1 MSEDP
6 DSRRPAQWL
15 GTAAVDAARV
25 GPFEL
30 RSVGAERFDLYLE
43 SFAEPLARGV
53 SALEA
58 DTEARR
64 LILRIAEC
72 DARLRPVPVSSFPPA
87 RSSRSPRSS
96 SQRASSKRSSR
107 RAPRRVTRTTTVIG
121 VVCGLALMSVL
132 AYYVGTTQI
141 PGMDPEV
148 IVH

>member
-1 MSEDP
+1 MSEDR

-30 RSVGAERFDLYLE
+30 RSTNADRFDVHLD
-43 SFAEPLARGV
+43 SFAEPLARDV

-58 DTEARR
+58 DTAARR

-72 DARLRPVPVSSFPPA
+72 DTRLRPTPVSSFPPP
-87 RSSRSPRSS
+87 RSSRSP
-96 SQRASSKRSSR
+96 SQRSSSKRSSR
-107 RAPRRVTRTTTVIG
+107 RARRQVTRMTALIG
-121 VVCGLALMSVL
+121 VACGLALMSFL